1 MEQKISDGE
10 ISEEQSVNQEEIQN
24 QAVNEPGNT
33 VILCDSA
40 MDISGV
46 EELFHQLEKALD
58 LGQDIEIHAQ
68 EVERMDTAMAQ
79 LLVAFVKEAEHMKL
93 EVIWQGVSEGML
105 NTFRNVG
112 VLDYLKMPESAYL

>member
-1 MEQKISDGE
+1 MEQKISDIE
-10 ISEEQSVNQEEIQN
+10 IPEEQSVNQEEIPN
-24 QAVNEPGNT
+24 QEVSEPGNT
-33 VILCDSA
+33 VILCDSI

-58 LGQDIEIHAQ
+58 VGQDIEIHAQ

-79 LLVAFVKEAEHMKL
+79 LLVVFVKEAEHMKL

-105 NTFRNVG
+105 STFRNIG

>member
-1 MEQKISDGE
+1 MEQKISDSE
-10 ISEEQSVNQEEIQN
+10 IPEEQSVNQEKIPN
-24 QAVNEPGNT
+24 QEVSEPGNT
-33 VILCDSA
+33 VILCDSI

-58 LGQDIEIHAQ
+58 VGQDIEIHAQ

-79 LLVAFVKEAEHMKL
+79 LLVVFVKEAEHMKL

-105 NTFRNVG
+105 STFRNIG